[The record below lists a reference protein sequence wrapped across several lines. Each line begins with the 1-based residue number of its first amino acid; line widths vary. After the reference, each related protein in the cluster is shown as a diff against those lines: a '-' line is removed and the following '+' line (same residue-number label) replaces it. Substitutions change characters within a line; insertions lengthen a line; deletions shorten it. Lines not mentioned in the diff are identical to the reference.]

1 MEDKLIF
8 FSSSKDNKI
17 GKNKN
22 EFINNEDEYIELN
35 KIKNFRRYLSNFDIY
50 EFKYNGYSYRTIE
63 HAFQGTKISLANKE
77 EAFKFTIDSNHD
89 IGLGDGKIARKNR
102 KLVNLTKEQIKE
114 WDNIKH
120 TIMYDIA
127 LEKFKVS
134 SISKDVLLKT
144 NNCQLWHTFPRMK
157 YPIRCY
163 YLEKIRTYLKEID
176 LKEINKKLDIK
187 QKMKYQHFYKITY
200 WGLRESEKD
209 ITPQEAMKQ
218 VSILWKEY
226 KQSFQ

>member
-1 MEDKLIF
+1 MDEDKLIF

-22 EFINNEDEYIELN
+22 EFINNPDEYLELN

-63 HAFQGTKISLANKE
+63 HAFQGAKISLANKE
-77 EAFKFTIDSNHD
+77 EGFKFTIDSNNV

-102 KLVNLTKEQIKE
+102 KLVNLNKEQIIE
-114 WDNIKH
+114 WNNIKH
-120 TIMYDIA
+120 NIIYEIA

-134 SISKDVLLKT
+134 TIARDILLKT

-157 YPIRCY
+157 YPMRCY
-163 YLEKIRTYLKEID
+163 YLEKIRDD
-176 LKEINKKLDIK
+176 LK
-187 QKMKYQHFYKITY
+187 
-200 WGLRESEKD
+200 
-209 ITPQEAMKQ
+209 
-218 VSILWKEY
+218 
-226 KQSFQ
+226 